1 MANDADIDLHISEH
15 GGIPVLSVRG
25 EIDVASSPPFQAS
38 LSGLLQAESGTVIV
52 DLSEVSFIDSTGLGA
67 LIEAEKRCGVAGKN
81 LRLVVTAPHIRR
93 LLELTGLDEILSL
106 VASATDSGQR

>member
-1 MANDADIDLHISEH
+1 VTHDAAIELRVSDP
-15 GGIPVLSVRG
+15 GGIPVLSVKG
-25 EIDVASSPPFQAS
+25 EIDVASSPRFSAS
-38 LSGLLQAESGTVIV
+38 LWDLLGAESDTLIV

-67 LIEAEKRCGVAGKN
+67 LIEAEKHSGAAGKN

-106 VASATDSGQR
+106 VASAADSDPR